1 MATATKVSAGG
12 PKVSGAIFRAPVG
25 TTLPTDA
32 STALNSA
39 FKELGYISDDGLT
52 NSNSVTSNKIKAWGG
67 AVVLTI
73 QDEKNDQFKFTPIES
88 LNAEVLK
95 AVYGDANVSV
105 DGTTG
110 DITVNATAAEAIEYA
125 WVFDVAMRGGTLKRI
140 VLPNAKISELGDIVY
155 KSDAAIGYPITLDA
169 FPDANGK
176 THYEYI
182 HFATT

>member
-1 MATATKVSAGG
+1 MATATKVSAGK
-12 PKVSGAIFRAPVG
+12 PKIGGAVYRAPVG

-39 FKELGYISDDGLT
+39 FKELGYLSDEGLT
-52 NSNSVTSNKIKAWGG
+52 NSNTVTSNSIKDWGG
-67 AVVLTI
+67 VVVLTI
-73 QDEKNDQFKFTPIES
+73 QDEKKDQFKFTPIES

-95 AVYGDANVSV
+95 AVYGDTNVTV

-125 WVFDVAMRGGTLKRI
+125 WVFEIVMRGGTAKRI
-140 VLPNAKISELGDIVY
+140 VLPNAKLSELGDIVY
-155 KSDAAIGYPITLDA
+155 KRDAAVGYPITLDA
-169 FPDANGK
+169 FPDANEK

-182 HFATT
+182 KFPTT

>member
-52 NSNSVTSNKIKAWGG
+52 NSNSVTSNKVKAWGG
-67 AVVLTI
+67 AVVLTT
-73 QDEKNDQFKFTPIES
+73 QNEKNDQFKFTPIES
-88 LNAEVLK
+88 LNVEVLK
-95 AVYGDANVSV
+95 AAYGDANVSV

-110 DITVNATAAEAIEYA
+110 DITVNATAAEAIESA
-125 WVFDVAMRGGTLKRI
+125 WVFDIAMRGALKRI